1 MKNDH
6 DHNRNQSRNQIHRP
20 QSKVRKYYL
29 YIYFLW
35 LLFIYHCYICAFT
48 ITIYISYMFSWLYI
62 YIYFIYI
69 SFLYSIYFYYY
80 LHIIDPKRR
89 RRRGGFKRVFGMSLK
104 RDRTTHYCLQHA
116 IFNLHHPL
124 LKQYTVK
131 QINTFDI
138 LHHPFKPNSISN
150 PYLDTNINEFNIALK
165 HDKLKLFNV
174 TPEFVHVKGG
184 PEKAVLTVQSDRYII
199 IKLRIQWSTF
209 NHPDLHYLS
218 YRNRILA
225 DDDQTMPD
233 LVIEPNDYSSTKK
246 ARNVFTAIAPRA
258 KFVRVMSVY
267 ELKQI

>member
-1 MKNDH
+1 
-6 DHNRNQSRNQIHRP
+6 
-20 QSKVRKYYL
+20 
-29 YIYFLW
+29 
-35 LLFIYHCYICAFT
+35 
-48 ITIYISYMFSWLYI
+48 
-62 YIYFIYI
+62 
-69 SFLYSIYFYYY
+69 
-80 LHIIDPKRR
+80 
-89 RRRGGFKRVFGMSLK
+89 MSLK

-165 HDKLKLFNV
+165 QDKLKLFNV

-258 KFVRVMSVY
+258 NFVRVMSVY

>member
-6 DHNRNQSRNQIHRP
+6 DHNRNQRRNQNHRP

-150 PYLDTNINEFNIALK
+150 PYLDTNINEFNIAFK
-165 HDKLKLFNV
+165 TGQTQVIQRYFRICSRQRWSRKSGSDSPIRQIHHYQIAYSV
-174 TPEFVHVKGG
+174 VYI
-184 PEKAVLTVQSDRYII
+184 QSSRP
-199 IKLRIQWSTF
+199 S
-209 NHPDLHYLS
+209 LS
-218 YRNRILA
+218 
-225 DDDQTMPD
+225 
-233 LVIEPNDYSSTKK
+233 
-246 ARNVFTAIAPRA
+246 
-258 KFVRVMSVY
+258 
-267 ELKQI
+267 ELS